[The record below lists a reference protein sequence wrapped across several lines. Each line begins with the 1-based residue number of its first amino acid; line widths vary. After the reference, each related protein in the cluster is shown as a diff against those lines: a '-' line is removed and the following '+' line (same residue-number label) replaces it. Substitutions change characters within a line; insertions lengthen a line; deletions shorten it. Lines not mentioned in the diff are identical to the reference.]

1 MPGRRER
8 ITFDRRTA
16 KRIATVVRDA
26 ERGDRDLR
34 PSTLRTSGG
43 DDGAEIR
50 LGTISATWTKG
61 TTATV
66 TQLKPDGSA
75 MSPTRTFTAKNWF
88 ATVTVSSGSKYVACA
103 SIGSQWILI
112 AAECE

>member
-26 ERGDRDLR
+26 ERGDRDL
-34 PSTLRTSGG
+34 SAVTLRTSS
-43 DDGAEIR
+43 DESEIR
-50 LGTISATWTKG
+50 LGTISATWNKG
-61 TTATV
+61 STATV

-75 MSPTRTFTAKNWF
+75 MATPRTFEAKNWF
-88 ATVTVSSGSKYVACA
+88 ASVTVTSGTRKVACA
-103 SIGSQWILI
+103 SVGSQWILI
-112 AAECE
+112 AAECS

>member
-26 ERGDRDLR
+26 ERGDRDL
-34 PSTLRTSGG
+34 SAVTLRTSS
-43 DDGAEIR
+43 DESEIR

-75 MSPTRTFTAKNWF
+75 RSPTRAFTAKNWF
-88 ATVTVSSGSKYVACA
+88 ATVTVSSGSKKVACA
-103 SIGSQWILI
+103 SVGSQWILI
-112 AAECE
+112 AAECS

>member
-26 ERGDRDLR
+26 ERGDRDLS
-34 PSTLRTSGG
+34 PVTLRTSS
-43 DDGAEIR
+43 DESEIR

-75 MSPTRTFTAKNWF
+75 MSPTRTFTAKNLF
-88 ATVTVSSGSKYVACA
+88 ADVTVSSGTKKVACA
-103 SIGSQWILI
+103 SVGSQWILI
-112 AAECE
+112 AAEC

>member
-26 ERGDRDLR
+26 ERGDRDLA
-34 PSTLRTSGG
+34 PVTF
-43 DDGAEIR
+43 
-50 LGTISATWTKG
+50 KG

-75 MSPTRTFTAKNWF
+75 LSPTRTFTATNWF
-88 ATVTVSSGSKYVACA
+88 AAVTVSSGTKKVACA
-103 SIGSQWILI
+103 SVGSLWILI
-112 AAECE
+112 AAECS